1 MISRC
6 HMRHQALLSTPY
18 CSALQKKEQ
27 SVRMS
32 YQMKDYTRTEKM
44 SLLGIIGAS
53 FINLYALVRAENV
66 LTY

>member
-1 MISRC
+1 
-6 HMRHQALLSTPY
+6 
-18 CSALQKKEQ
+18 
-27 SVRMS
+27 MS

-44 SLLGIIGAS
+44 IILGIIGAS